1 MAIQNRNYF
10 FTPTVNNERFLSQDE
25 PTEQVM
31 RNFADSVAF
40 KNETSDTATET
51 QQGLVETATQ
61 YEYDN
66 DIDNN
71 ANGWALYVRPSMIK
85 ASITAVAAFLQNQI
99 TINTNNITDIQGDI
113 VDIQGDIVSIQNQF
127 GEEMPLGSMI
137 MYPKALAPN
146 AKWMLCEGQTLDN
159 TLYPDLFA
167 LIGYTFG
174 GAGLNFSLPDLRSKF
189 IAGFNDSGAPEYQTI
204 GQGAGADSVLLTE
217 AQSAIPAHN
226 HTVNLSQDPAGTH
239 THGVE
244 VNKRTQNI
252 GGSNIYSLVNEVKT
266 DNDGSVTMGSAT
278 IGGGGY
284 SAPGHEGTRV
294 TVAPNHT
301 HNVDVTLDPLAG
313 GPASEAH
320 ENRPAFVVYP
330 HIIKVLN

>member
-61 YEYDN
+61 NEYDN

-99 TINTNNITDIQGDI
+99 TINTNNITTIEGDITTIQDDI
-113 VDIQGDIVSIQNQF
+113 VDIQNEF
-127 GEEMPLGSMI
+127 GEAMPLGSMI
-137 MYPKALAPN
+137 MFPRATTPN
-146 AKWMLCEGQTLDN
+146 AKWMLCEGQTLDT
-159 TLYPDLFA
+159 TLFPDLFA
-167 LIGYTFG
+167 VIGYDFG

-189 IAGFNDSGAPEYQTI
+189 VAGYNDNGPAEYQTI
-204 GQGAGADSVLLTE
+204 GQGAGANSVLLTE
-217 AQSAIPAHN
+217 AQSGTASHN
-226 HTVNLSQDPAGTH
+226 HGVNLSEDPAGSH
-239 THGVE
+239 SHNVSI
-244 VNKRTQNI
+244 NKRNQSL
-252 GGSNIYSLVNEVKT
+252 GGSNIYSLVNELNT
-266 DNDGSVTMGSAT
+266 DNDGT
-278 IGGGGY
+278 ITITGVLD
-284 SAPGHEGTRV
+284 SEGRIVST
-294 TVAPNHT
+294 APNHV
-301 HNVDVTLDPLAG
+301 HNVDVTLDPFAG
-313 GPASEAH
+313 SNASEAH
-320 ENRPAFVVYP
+320 ENRPDFVVFP

>member
-204 GQGAGADSVLLTE
+204 GQGAGANSVLLTE
-217 AQSAIPAHN
+217 AQSGTAAHN
-226 HTVNLSQDPAGTH
+226 HVVSQDGACAHTH
-239 THGVE
+239 TFDI
-244 VNKRTQNI
+244 NKRNDQV
-252 GGSNIYSLVNEVKT
+252 GGSNIYSLVNGNKT
-266 DNDGSVTMGSAT
+266 DNDGTQVFP
-278 IGGGGY
+278 GY
-284 SAPGHEGTRV
+284 EGT
-294 TVAPNHT
+294 TMSNPGNHT
-301 HNVDVTLDPLAG
+301 HNVSLDPYAG
-313 GPASEAH
+313 SNASEAH
-320 ENRPAFVVYP
+320 ENRPDFVVFP

>member
-1 MAIQNRNYF
+1 MSIQNRNYF

-61 YEYDN
+61 AEYDN

-113 VDIQGDIVSIQNQF
+113 VNIQGDIVNIENQF
-127 GEEMPLGSMI
+127 GETMPLGSML
-137 MYPKALAPN
+137 MYPIGGLAPN
-146 AKWMLCEGQTLDN
+146 PKWMYCEGQTLDN

-167 LIGYTFG
+167 LIGYNFG
-174 GAGLNFSLPDLRSKF
+174 GVGTNFSLPDLRKKF
-189 IAGFNDSGAPEYQTI
+189 IAGYDDNGPAEYQTI
-204 GQGAGADSVLLTE
+204 GQGAGADSVLLTA
-217 AQSAIPAHN
+217 AQSGMADHDHGGATGAN
-226 HTVNLSQDPAGTH
+226 GTH

-244 VNKRTQNI
+244 VNTRSKNI
-252 GGSNIYSLVNEVKT
+252 GGSNIYSLVNEEKS
-266 DNDGSVTMGSAT
+266 DNDGSVTMGSPI
-278 IGGGGY
+278 IGQT
-284 SAPGHEGTRV
+284 GHEGTQV

-301 HNVDVTLDPLAG
+301 HTIDSSGAVD
-313 GPASEAH
+313 ASEAH
-320 ENRPAFVVYP
+320 ENRPAFVVFP